1 MTMSNFCSRIVN
13 EVALRK
19 NDANIH
25 EYKVNRNMAIPIC
38 RQFFRTKDAGGEW
51 QLIDADI

>member
-13 EVALRK
+13 EVVLRK
-19 NDANIH
+19 NAANIH

-38 RQFFRTKDAGGEW
+38 RQFFRTKDAGEW
-51 QLIDADI
+51 QLIDADV